1 MPSSACS
8 STPNSLDLPP
18 STLSLYERRLEEGYD
33 IFDADYEAWKSSRLS
48 GTDGS
53 VVRDAG
59 TLTDITVPYDMGW
72 AKRGRTMNSQTGTGA
87 DVSSKTKKVIGY
99 ATRNKRCITCD
110 IAVREGRAP
119 KPPDCHRELRRFIQ
133 INGASCSC

>member
-8 STPNSLDLPP
+8 RSTNSLALPP
-18 STLSLYERRLEEGYD
+18 ITLSLYERRLEEGYD
-33 IFDADYEAWKSSRLS
+33 LFDADYKAWKSSRLS

-59 TLTDITVPYDMGW
+59 TLTDITVSYDMGW
-72 AKRGRTMNSQTGTGA
+72 AKRGRAMNSQTGARANVG
-87 DVSSKTKKVIGY
+87 SKTKKVIGY

-110 IAVREGRAP
+110 IAAR
-119 KPPDCHRELRRFIQ
+119 
-133 INGASCSC
+133 